1 MEEEQLQK
9 YKRTI
14 KFFFLPANFDR
25 LLLPISREERHLSW
39 NNTNDKLAIVETV
52 IYRYTCKDWEEM
64 GGEGYSREIIS
75 SCFKSGPLGDALPSL
90 RPLSYFIF
98 PFHFPFV
105 PSTLPIPPSLR
116 FFSILFLFLLS
127 APSPLLPFFY
137 YFFSLATFDSEI
149 SLLILTAGV
158 FIFELSETGETVTV
172 RNRVSKSRLIFRS
185 ICQLGGYL
193 PSLLL
198 EVRTN
203 LEGEKEGEI

>member
-1 MEEEQLQK
+1 MTDCYYQFHEK
-9 YKRTI
+9 G
-14 KFFFLPANFDR
+14 D
-25 LLLPISREERHLSW
+25 
-39 NNTNDKLAIVETV
+39 
-52 IYRYTCKDWEEM
+52 IYRGIIQTINWPLLRPLFIDTPVKIGKKWEK

-127 APSPLLPFFY
+127 APSPLPPLFFY
-137 YFFSLATFDSEI
+137 YFFSPATFDSEI

>member
-1 MEEEQLQK
+1 MTDCYYQ
-9 YKRTI
+9 
-14 KFFFLPANFDR
+14 F
-25 LLLPISREERHLSW
+25 REKS
-39 NNTNDKLAIVETV
+39 D
-52 IYRYTCKDWEEM
+52 IYR
-64 GGEGYSREIIS
+64 GIIQTINW
-75 SCFKSGPLGDALPSL
+75 PLL
-90 RPLSYFIF
+90 RPLFIDTPVKIGKRWGEGVFSRNNFIVFQEWSVGGCATFPAPTVVFYISLPF
-98 PFHFPFV
+98 PFCSLHP
-105 PSTLPIPPSLR
+105 PHPSLPR

-127 APSPLLPFFY
+127 APSPLPPFFY
-137 YFFSLATFDSEI
+137 YFFSPATFDSEI

>member
-1 MEEEQLQK
+1 MTDCYYQ
-9 YKRTI
+9 
-14 KFFFLPANFDR
+14 F
-25 LLLPISREERHLSW
+25 REKS
-39 NNTNDKLAIVETV
+39 D
-52 IYRYTCKDWEEM
+52 IYR
-64 GGEGYSREIIS
+64 GIIQTINW
-75 SCFKSGPLGDALPSL
+75 PLL
-90 RPLSYFIF
+90 RPLFIDTPVKIGKKWGEGVFSRNNFIVFQEWSVGGCATFPAPTVVFYISLPF
-98 PFHFPFV
+98 PFCSLHP
-105 PSTLPIPPSLR
+105 PHPSLPP
-116 FFSILFLFLLS
+116 FFFYPLFISIIRALS
-127 APSPLLPFFY
+127 PPPLFFY
-137 YFFSLATFDSEI
+137 YFFSPATFDSEI